1 MLGGQTPSRRNPA
14 TPERSRRSVA
24 RRNRAADANRPAD
37 GRDLRRMATISM
49 AVVTATAIATAGV
62 AGTGGA
68 GGANAVVNLSGPSGV
83 FTFDGPLGASPSP
96 DPSRS
101 AVPAITPS
109 APPAATPQLR
119 ITLAYERHDRNLALT
134 LTFAGYVFSPY
145 AIEGGQLMP
154 YPSPAGRDI
163 GLSEHLDWGDGT
175 SYDAPVKAQRCPQG
189 DEKKYVHEVKDTYQ
203 LKKKFRKPGDYTLSY
218 RYVACGLTDG
228 QIAGKLKLHV
238 P

>member
-1 MLGGQTPSRRNPA
+1 M
-14 TPERSRRSVA
+14 A
-24 RRNRAADANRPAD
+24 RRNRTADANRPAD
-37 GRDLRRMATISM
+37 GRDVRRMATISM
-49 AVVTATAIATAGV
+49 AVVAATAVATAGV

-68 GGANAVVNLSGPSGV
+68 GGANAVVLSGPFGS
-83 FTFDGPLGASPSP
+83 FTLDGPQGASASPTP
-96 DPSRS
+96 DPSQS
-101 AVPAITPS
+101 AAPTIAPS
-109 APPAATPQLR
+109 APPASMPQLR

-134 LTFAGYVFSPY
+134 LTFAGYVFRPY

-189 DEKKYVHEVKDTYQ
+189 DEKKYVHEVKDSYQ